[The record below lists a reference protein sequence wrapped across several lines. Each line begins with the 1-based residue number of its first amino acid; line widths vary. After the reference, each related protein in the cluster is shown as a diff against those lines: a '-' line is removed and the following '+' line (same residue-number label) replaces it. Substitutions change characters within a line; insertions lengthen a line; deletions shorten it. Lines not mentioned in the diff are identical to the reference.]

1 MRLTVMA
8 LYLAG
13 LAGANLAAGTA
24 LAGVDLAPMQA
35 GDMEKLAVIDPPLP
49 VPDAVFLAGDG
60 SEVTLGDFSGQV
72 LLLNFWATWCAPC
85 REEMPTL
92 AALEDGMGGDDFRV
106 LTIATGRNE
115 APAVEEFLTSVGA
128 DNLPRMADPRQQ
140 LARAMG
146 VLGLPMSILV
156 DRDGHEV
163 ARLIGTADWNSDSAR
178 AIVQALIDGKG

>member
-8 LYLAG
+8 LYLSA
-13 LAGANLAAGTA
+13 LVCANSA
-24 LAGVDLAPMQA
+24 LAEAPDLASLQV
-35 GDMEKLAVIDPPLP
+35 GDMEKLTLIDPPLP
-49 VPDAVFLAGDG
+49 TPDSVFFAEDG
-60 SEVTLGDFSGQV
+60 SEITLEDFHGQV

-92 AALEDGMGGDDFRV
+92 AALEDELGGDDFRV

-146 VLGLPMSILV
+146 VLGLPMTILV
-156 DRDGHEV
+156 DREGQEV
-163 ARLIGTADWNSDSAR
+163 ARLIGIADWNSDSAR
-178 AIVQALIDGKG
+178 AIIAAMTDG